1 MQKIIGLAGRK
12 QSGKNTSFNCM
23 KLWIPDAQEFA
34 FADPLKR
41 MCIDILGLEERQAY
55 GSDADKNEEISH
67 LLWENFPVK
76 AWQYP
81 DGNITT
87 ETPDFQRLTFSDYA
101 ALELGQLAAYDKY
114 TSGFPKP
121 AKGPM
126 TARQVM
132 QFWGSEI
139 FRKAYGGVWIDA
151 TLRKIRKSGCEFAV
165 ITDCRFP
172 NELKAIQDEGGKVIK
187 LTRNIFPNDN
197 HPSETAFDED
207 KFNQELFDAVLDNR
221 LMDVSDQCESLY
233 AILRRWNYVDKKEL
247 GRIHV

>member
-55 GSDADKNEEISH
+55 GSDADKNEQVPH
-67 LLWENFPVK
+67 LLWENFPVPVGIDGK
-76 AWQYP
+76 VIDPYRQYLP
-81 DGNITT
+81 
-87 ETPDFQRLTFSDYA
+87 
-101 ALELGQLAAYDKY
+101 ELLYHKEIEL
-114 TSGFPKP
+114 K
-121 AKGPM
+121 KGPM
-126 TARQVM
+126 TARQVL
-132 QFWGSEI
+132 QYWGSEI
-139 FRKAYGGVWIDA
+139 FRRAYGDVWVDA

-172 NELKAIQDEGGKVIK
+172 NELAAIQEAGGKVIK

-233 AILRRWNYVDKKEL
+233 AILRRWGYVDKKEL

>member
-1 MQKIIGLAGRK
+1 MQKIVGLAGRK
-12 QSGKNTSFNCM
+12 QSGKNTSYNCM

-55 GSDADKNEEISH
+55 GSDADKNEEIPH
-67 LLWENFPVK
+67 LRWENFPLLVGEK
-76 AWQYP
+76 
-81 DGNITT
+81 GNILNPVDITY
-87 ETPDFQRLTFSDYA
+87 SDGEIYC
-101 ALELGQLAAYDKY
+101 GK
-114 TSGFPKP
+114 TKV
-121 AKGPM
+121 KTGPM
-126 TARQVM
+126 TGRQVL
-132 QFWGSEI
+132 QYWGSEI
-139 FRKAYGGVWIDA
+139 FRRAYGNVWVDA
-151 TLRKIRKSGCEFAV
+151 TLRKIRKSGCTFAV

-172 NELKAIQDEGGKVIK
+172 NELEAIQAAGGKVIK

-233 AILRRWNYVDKKEL
+233 AILRRWGYVDKKEL